1 MRRAAQEF
9 YAAVDLPFRNWRCS
23 IDPVLGDTEE
33 LRAEKALQWHET
45 GYRIALQQGKQMV
58 RNAGESAFTGRWIK
72 DKKTD
77 RESFL
82 SSSTEYDRFVG
93 SVHKC
98 FQITRPNEEVAD
110 E

>member
-1 MRRAAQEF
+1 MQRRRRVFDAAQEF
-9 YAAVDLPFRNWRCS
+9 YAAVDLPFRNWLCS
-23 IDPVLGDTEE
+23 IDPVLGDAEE

-58 RNAGESAFTGRWIK
+58 QNAGESAFTGRWIK

-77 RESFL
+77 RESFP

-93 SVHKC
+93 AFVSAFK
-98 FQITRPNEEVAD
+98 
-110 E
+110 